1 MAVGSIDTTGTSVR
15 TAGATEYA
23 DAPIS
28 LAWIMAG
35 ALLLTPMG
43 AFAFNNR
50 IPAVALLL
58 GLDMLIGPSVLDLA
72 AEETI
77 IGMLKELSL
86 GPTSSQYLLP
96 RVAIDT

>member
-1 MAVGSIDTTGTSVR
+1 
-15 TAGATEYA
+15 
-23 DAPIS
+23 
-28 LAWIMAG
+28 
-35 ALLLTPMG
+35 MG

-58 GLDMLIGPSVLDLA
+58 GLGMLIGPSVLDLA

-77 IGMLKELSL
+77 IGMLKELGL
-86 GPTSSQYLLP
+86 GPTSWQYLLP

>member
-1 MAVGSIDTTGTSVR
+1 MAVDSMDTTGTSVL

-23 DAPIS
+23 DPLIS

-35 ALLLTPMG
+35 GLFTPMG
-43 AFAFNNR
+43 VFVFNNR
-50 IPAVALLL
+50 TPAVALLL
-58 GLDMLIGPSVLDLA
+58 GLGMLIGPSVLDLA

-86 GPTSSQYLLP
+86 GAFPFS
-96 RVAIDT
+96 RVTQLI